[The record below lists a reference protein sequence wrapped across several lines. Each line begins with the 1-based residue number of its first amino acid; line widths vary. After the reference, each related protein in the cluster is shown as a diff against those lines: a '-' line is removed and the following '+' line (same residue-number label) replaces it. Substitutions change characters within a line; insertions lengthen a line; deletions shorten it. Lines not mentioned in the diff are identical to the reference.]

1 MTAGEGPSSGGLG
14 RVEVL
19 TLGLGAA
26 AGLYAGVRWG
36 WLAAAG
42 FLVGVLISWV
52 NFRWLKQG
60 VEALGRVA
68 MARAGE
74 ENLPLDV
81 DRGTLSG
88 SRRAR
93 IPKRAYMKLIGRYV
107 LLLVALCGI
116 LLGSWLPGGAVVAGL
131 FAAVAAVLLDMLYR
145 LYRGFQRG
153 AG

>member
-1 MTAGEGPSSGGLG
+1 MTVGEVASSGGLG

-19 TLGLGAA
+19 TLVLGAA
-26 AGLYAGVRWG
+26 ASLFVGARWG

-60 VEALGRVA
+60 VEALGRA
-68 MARAGE
+68 AAAQAQE
-74 ENLPLDV
+74 EKP
-81 DRGTLSG
+81 
-88 SRRAR
+88 R
-93 IPKRAYMKLIGRYV
+93 IPKRAYVKLIGRYV
-107 LLLVALCGI
+107 LLLLALCAI
-116 LLGSWLPGGAVVAGL
+116 LFGSWVPGGAVVAGL
-131 FAAVAAVLLDMLYR
+131 FAAVAAVLVDMVYR

>member
-1 MTAGEGPSSGGLG
+1 MR

-26 AGLYAGVRWG
+26 GSPFVGVRWG

-60 VEALGRVA
+60 VEALGRA
-68 MARAGE
+68 ATARARE
-74 ENLPLDV
+74 ESPGL
-81 DRGTLSG
+81 
-88 SRRAR
+88 
-93 IPKRAYMKLIGRYV
+93 PKRAYVKLIGRYV

-116 LLGSWLPGGAVVAGL
+116 LLASWVPGGAVVAGL

-153 AG
+153 TG